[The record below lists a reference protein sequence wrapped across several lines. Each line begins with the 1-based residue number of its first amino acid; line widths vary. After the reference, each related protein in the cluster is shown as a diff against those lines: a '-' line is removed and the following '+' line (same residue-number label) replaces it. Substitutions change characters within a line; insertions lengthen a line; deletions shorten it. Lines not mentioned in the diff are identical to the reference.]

1 MRTRSWTCVPLLLA
15 VFASACST
23 NTVGGN
29 VFFADAGGGI
39 GNYGF
44 GDGSGADGKGKPDAG
59 AATDTHADAAPGDT
73 AAPTHQLLF
82 VQKNDDFG
90 GFCDSLCA
98 LVVYQNAQR
107 SLKVQYL
114 VGGEPQPDALIEFA
128 LDDKNTTL
136 ATLQSTNVP
145 PDEKGIAQ
153 ADIKAGNQVGTV
165 GVTVR
170 VPGDPEAGELHF
182 DVHVQS
188 KAKGPLEIRV
198 HYVGSKSL
206 SEFGM
211 VKLRLTEQES
221 PGQPACKDIDLGDA
235 LPAAKWESPNL
246 KWDNNDPMTTQPWLI
261 TSPLFSSS
269 LPQSG
274 EPLTFTVIAVA
285 SANSSSNALAAGCE
299 DMTATV
305 HWNLDSKSV
314 EGESVIVTI
323 KDLPPRLKGTYDLT
337 THLNLLSVLP
347 PTVEAVLTTIIDIVT
362 DPVAGLLGLICKLG
376 NGKLDSICG
385 AVFDD
390 PAKPNIKELK
400 QPFGGLIVQ
409 LLDAVLLSLLPP
421 NVKQGLASG
430 ADLGEILTNLE
441 IGGTMEIQA
450 EPDNTGFLDKS
461 HTKQDWASVTYKWS
475 LGQSCSASDP
485 NCGKKTFSIEA
496 FQTNAITGQF
506 DLWRDSFKSEI
517 KIGQHALNVKWGALV
532 NFIVQK
538 QVLPLLFKDPKN
550 PAAPPVDS
558 YAKLFKSLVGGKGCL
573 TKDVCCENFGASL
586 TNGKQSLFSAD
597 FLAGA
602 CELVATLGSSYL
614 ESTLTGLDAQSGD
627 PASGKGLLLAADH
640 CAALDMN
647 QDQFIDNLGVKS
659 SPCTWDM
666 TLNLLGKPKALK
678 ATFYASR
685 QQ

>member
-1 MRTRSWTCVPLLLA
+1 MRTYSWTCVPLLLA
-15 VFASACST
+15 VLASACST
-23 NTVGGN
+23 SPVGGN
-29 VFFADAGGGI
+29 VVFTDAENGI

-44 GDGSGADGKGKPDAG
+44 GDAKGADSKGKADAG
-59 AATDTHADAAPGDT
+59 ATADTQADGTTDDV

-98 LVVYQNAQR
+98 LILYQNALR

-114 VGGEPQPDALIEFA
+114 VGGEPRPDALIEFA
-128 LDDKNTTL
+128 LDDQNTTL
-136 ATLQSTNVP
+136 ANLLSTNVP
-145 PDEKGIAQ
+145 PDEKGFAQ
-153 ADIKAGNQVGTV
+153 ADIKSSNQVGTV

-170 VPGDPEAGELHF
+170 VPDDPEAGELHF
-182 DVHVQS
+182 DLHIQS

-198 HYVGSKSL
+198 HYQGAKSL

-246 KWDNNDPMTTQPWLI
+246 KWDNNDPMTTQPWII

-269 LPQSG
+269 LPQTG
-274 EPLTFTVIAVA
+274 EPVTFTVIGVA
-285 SANSSSNALAAGCE
+285 SANSGSNALAAGCD
-299 DMTATV
+299 DMAATV
-305 HWNLDSKSV
+305 HWSGTSV
-314 EGESVIVTI
+314 EGNSVVITI
-323 KDLPPRLKGTYDLT
+323 KDIPPRLKGIYDLT

-347 PTVEAVLTTIIDIVT
+347 PTVENVLTTIIDIVT
-362 DPVAGLLGLICKLG
+362 DPVAGLLALVCKLG

-390 PAKPNIKELK
+390 PAKPNINDLK
-400 QPFGGLIVQ
+400 QPFGGLIVK
-409 LLDAVLLSLLPP
+409 LLDAVLLSLLPA
-421 NVKQGLASG
+421 NVKEGLAAG

-441 IGGTMEIQA
+441 IGGTLEIQA
-450 EPDNTGFLDKS
+450 EPDNTGFLDKA

-475 LGQSCSASDP
+475 LGQSCAAADP
-485 NCGKKTFSIEA
+485 NCGKKTFSIDA

-550 PAAPPVDS
+550 PGAPPVDS
-558 YAKLFKSLVGGKGCL
+558 YDKLFKSLVGGKGCL
-573 TKDVCCENFGASL
+573 MKDMCCENFAAGL
-586 TNGKQSLFSAD
+586 NKQSLFSAT
-597 FLAGA
+597 FLTAA
-602 CELVATLGSSYL
+602 CETVATLGSAFL
-614 ESTLTGLDAQSGD
+614 ESTLVGLDAPSGD

-640 CAALDMN
+640 CAALDIN
-647 QDQFIDNLGVKS
+647 QDQFIDNLGLKS

-678 ATFYASR
+678 STFFAKR